1 MSTGE
6 AKIKFEESG
15 DYPDI
20 IPEARDYANVPG
32 WTSLETFIRNEL
44 GITSHRALETFRKFH
59 NHYLKNFPVHY
70 FTGHSIPDID
80 FALFFPVRGGK
91 ANMVGNHIEPHYL
104 VAVSQNNDRVIL
116 FHRKLSTSLKTRQN
130 FYRLTKRWAENDFSG
145 QRFMGADINE
155 ILTVCEK
162 PEELLALRERWFSK
176 FLEKLEKKLHKMNQY
191 RHFVGKWDRI
201 REFLTERDREFLY
214 FITAKMKSDHID
226 FNAAHAAAAVSKR
239 NLDIYNWI
247 MAGKG
252 EQAIHNRT
260 RLTEHYPWLAMA
272 LSTTKEEIRKDF
284 RNNEIERFPSLASL
298 YAKIERIVDEAE
310 PLIAA
315 LEELLSADDSDK
327 SIRQSTIR
335 KTMGLR
341 IESGLL
347 SPKIFGRIL
356 RQIDEH
362 LPHIKLEEGMLERIH
377 KVQKDADT
385 TFKYLGT
392 SFAEVLAYA
401 PYEVQQKLLDR
412 NGISTKDMSDTVD
425 YLRRVYVKAVL
436 PYFVFRA
443 SRAGKSGL
451 DNDVK
456 SYLAGK
462 IWQKSFIVS
471 DEEGDRHSPN
481 LRPFGNMMF
490 HNIVKLSI
498 NWHDKLRYYEP
509 KMQSVGIHAEWP
521 VMTGKVKIP
530 EDVFAE
536 KVMIEP
542 LRSSTD
548 LLKNHQEFGHCIDGY
563 TANCL
568 GLVEIPGVPRTYS
581 HAFRIAAEG
590 GRREKGA
597 LIISEPYYS
606 YGRPREVKIE
616 EIDTKRQKAETR
628 NPPSKD
634 SILYRASEWYVRE
647 INSGRLKLDWDAIDR
662 QRRAQ
667 DFRSADAEI
676 GFDATVYRNCIKAF
690 YAIRPFLPENQ
701 RHCRTYKSWI
711 KKMGFDLD
719 ADRLF
724 ETGRDLSIGVLNA
737 LDYGPRAVGPS

>member
-1 MSTGE
+1 MSIGE

-32 WTSLETFIRNEL
+32 WTSLETFIRGEL

-176 FLEKLEKKLHKMNQY
+176 FLEKLEKKLHKMNQH
-191 RHFVGKWDRI
+191 RPFIGKWERI

-214 FITAKMKSDHID
+214 FITGKMKSDHID

-247 MAGKG
+247 MAGQN
-252 EQAIHNRT
+252 ENSIYNRT
-260 RLTEHYPWLAMA
+260 RMTEHYPWLAVA
-272 LSTTKEEIRKDF
+272 LSTTKEEVRKDW
-284 RNNEIERFPSLASL
+284 RNNEIERFPSLASS
-298 YAKIERIVDEAE
+298 YAEIEQVVDEAK
-310 PLIAA
+310 PLIFA
-315 LEELLSADDSDK
+315 LEELLSADDPDNP
-327 SIRQSTIR
+327 IRQSTIR
-335 KTMGLR
+335 KTMALR
-341 IESGLL
+341 IDSDLL
-347 SPKIFGRIL
+347 HPKKFGEIL

-377 KVQKDADT
+377 RVQKDADT

-401 PYEVQQKLLDR
+401 QNDVQQRLLDKD
-412 NGISTKDMSDTVD
+412 GVSIKDMSDTVD
-425 YLRRVYVKAVL
+425 YLRRVYVKTVL
-436 PYFVFRA
+436 PYFVYRA
-443 SRAGKSGL
+443 ALAGKTGL

-456 SYLAGK
+456 AYLEGK

-471 DEEGDRHSPN
+471 DEEGERHSPH
-481 LRPFGNMMF
+481 LRPFGNMMP
-490 HNIVKLSI
+490 HNIFKLSI
-498 NWHDKLRYYEP
+498 NWHDKLRHYEP
-509 KMQSVGIHAEWP
+509 KMQSVGIHANWP
-521 VMTGKVKIP
+521 VMTGAIKIP
-530 EDVFAE
+530 HEVFREDVT
-536 KVMIEP
+536 IEP
-542 LRSSTD
+542 LRSSED
-548 LLKNHQEFGHCIDGY
+548 LLNNHREFGHCINGY

-568 GLVEIPGVPRTYS
+568 GLVEIAGVPRTFS
-581 HAFRIAAEG
+581 HAFRIAAQG
-590 GRREKGA
+590 GRQEKGT
-597 LIISEPYYS
+597 LIVSEPYYS
-606 YGRPREVKIE
+606 HGGAREVKVE
-616 EIDTKRQKAETR
+616 EVDTKRDKHQTR
-628 NPPSKD
+628 NPPPKD
-634 SILYRASEWYVRE
+634 SILWRAAGWYVAE
-647 INSGRLKLDWDAIDR
+647 INSGRLKVDWDAIDR
-662 QRRAQ
+662 KRRAQ
-667 DFRSADAEI
+667 DFRSTDAEI
-676 GFDATVYRNCIKAF
+676 GFDAKIYENCVEAF
-690 YAIRPFLPENQ
+690 YAMRPYLPESQ
-701 RHCRTYKSWI
+701 RHYSYERWI
-711 KKMGFDLD
+711 EKMGFDLD

-724 ETGRDLSIGVLNA
+724 ESGQDLSIKDFNA
-737 LDYGPRAVGPS
+737 LDYGPRTA